1 VNGLRLTRRGRLL
14 VQTFPIFLV
23 LVIGTQAVA
32 HRAGR
37 PPADAVL
44 SAAVPTSAA
53 PTPRAVPSGAPAAVT
68 PAATRTATRPPAATR
83 PPRPAR
89 TVSTGRLTVVP
100 GRSAVHGSGPLRR
113 FVVETEAGLPDDPK
127 AFAAAVEAVL
137 FDARGWRG
145 AGRLSF
151 QRVSSGPVAFRVTLA
166 SPATTDRL
174 CAPLDTDGIYSCYHA
189 GRSVLNAM
197 RWHDGAAA
205 YRGNLTA
212 YRAYM
217 VNHEVGHALGHGHRY
232 RCGAGGLAPVMM
244 QQTKSLYGCR
254 QNPWPLADER

>member
-113 FVVETEAGLPDDPK
+113 FVVETEAGLPDDP
-127 AFAAAVEAVL
+127 
-137 FDARGWRG
+137 
-145 AGRLSF
+145 
-151 QRVSSGPVAFRVTLA
+151 
-166 SPATTDRL
+166 
-174 CAPLDTDGIYSCYHA
+174 
-189 GRSVLNAM
+189 
-197 RWHDGAAA
+197 
-205 YRGNLTA
+205 
-212 YRAYM
+212 
-217 VNHEVGHALGHGHRY
+217 
-232 RCGAGGLAPVMM
+232 
-244 QQTKSLYGCR
+244 
-254 QNPWPLADER
+254 